1 MTLEMIEGV
10 LLMGM
15 VGLIWMMLD
24 IFSGDHHADDK
35 RQENASLDH
44 HYSVHQSMLPP
55 PALQKPA
62 VMVSLPA
69 ALIERLRNATYWMGD
84 PPLAGLVAKA
94 IEDIVTQMEE
104 INGETFPQRVSPL
117 KREATTRRA
126 LSSLLNKAAIS

>member
-1 MTLEMIEGV
+1 MTLGMIEGV

-35 RQENASLDH
+35 RQENASPDRH
-44 HYSVHQSMLPP
+44 DRIHQPLLPP
-55 PALQKPA
+55 PALQKPG

-69 ALIERLRNATYWMGD
+69 ALIERLRNAAYWTGN
-84 PPLAGLVAKA
+84 PPLADLVAEA

-117 KREATTRRA
+117 KREAMTRRA
-126 LSSLLNKAAIS
+126 CSSLLQ

>member
-1 MTLEMIEGV
+1 MTLGMTEGV

-15 VGLIWMMLD
+15 VGLIWMMLN

-62 VMVSLPA
+62 VTVSLPA
-69 ALIERLRNATYWMGD
+69 ALIERLRNAAYWKGN
-84 PPLAGLVAKA
+84 PPLADLVTQA
-94 IEDIVTQMEE
+94 IEDIVTHMEE

-117 KREATTRRA
+117 KLEAMTRRA
-126 LSSLLNKAAIS
+126 LSSSLHKAGIV

>member
-1 MTLEMIEGV
+1 MTLGMIEGV

-35 RQENASLDH
+35 RQEDASPDH
-44 HYSVHQSMLPP
+44 HDRMHQPLRPS
-55 PALQKPA
+55 PALQKPE

-69 ALIERLRNATYWMGD
+69 ALIERLRNAAYWTGN
-84 PPLAGLVAKA
+84 PPLEHLVAEA

-104 INGETFPQRVSPL
+104 IDGETFPQCVSPL
-117 KREATTRRA
+117 KREAMTGRA
-126 LSSLLNKAAIS
+126 CSGLLQ